1 MRPLARYVASL
12 NPQLPRAVWL
22 LQGGGLLNWFGN
34 GFVQPF
40 LIIYLHNVKGISLG
54 VAGLVAAANAGAALV
69 SSPLAGTLSDRVGA
83 RATLAGALA
92 VMAAAF
98 CAFPLIEESWH
109 AFALN
114 AVVGFGSGAFWP
126 SQSSLL
132 MSLTPVARRT
142 AAFAQQRVTMNLGTG
157 LGAAAGGIVATT
169 ENTTTFT
176 ALFLVN
182 ATTFVLYML
191 VLTRIRRPSEA
202 SNTVLQGSDG
212 GRRRESGSYAD
223 VLRNRPFMGLI
234 SLNMVFVAAALV
246 PVFEFFPVFAK
257 NEAGVSEDAIGVF
270 FLVNT
275 LFIVIAQLP
284 VAKALEGRRRMRAL
298 ALMGIVWAAT
308 FPLLAAGPHVGAS
321 VAFAAFVVAMLMF
334 GVGECLHGGAMPAL
348 VADLA
353 HPRLMG
359 RYMALS
365 SLSWQVAFVIAPA
378 VGGFVLAASPTSL
391 WAGALGLCLAA
402 SAASLALERTIPP
415 PLRIT
420 PHATAAEAIAHEPV
434 VDPVTP
440 AAATAPQA
448 SGVR

>member
-1 MRPLARYVASL
+1 MTPFARYLASL
-12 NPQLPRAVWL
+12 NPRLPRAVWL

-109 AFALN
+109 ALALN
-114 AVVGFGSGAFWP
+114 AAVGFGSGAFWP

-157 LGAAAGGIVATT
+157 LGAAAGGLVATT

-176 ALFLVN
+176 VLFLGN
-182 ATTFVLYML
+182 AVSFVLYML
-191 VLTRIRRPSEA
+191 VLTRIRAPTPRHGE
-202 SNTVLQGSDG
+202 LQGADG
-212 GRRRESGSYAD
+212 GRRQASGSYAE
-223 VLRNRPFMGLI
+223 VLRNRPFLGLVA
-234 SLNMVFVAAALV
+234 LNMVFVAAALV

-257 NEAGVSEDAIGVF
+257 NEADVSEDAIGAF

-275 LFIVIAQLP
+275 LFIVVAQLP

-308 FPLLAAGPHVGAS
+308 FPLLVAGPNVDAP
-321 VAFAAFVVAMLMF
+321 VAYALFIVAMIVF

-365 SLSWQVAFVIAPA
+365 SLSWQLAFVIAPA
-378 VGGFVLAASPTSL
+378 VGGFVLAANPTAL
-391 WAGALGLCLAA
+391 WTGALVFCLLA
-402 SAASLALERTIPP
+402 SAAALALERSIPP
-415 PLRIT
+415 RLRVT
-420 PHATAAEAIAHEPV
+420 PPTTAAEAIAHEPV
-434 VDPVTP
+434 VDAATP
-440 AAATAPQA
+440 AAATVSQA
-448 SGVR
+448 SAVR